1 MQRREFIIL
10 FGGGAA
16 AWPLVVRA
24 QQPTMPVIGWV
35 AGGSHNN
42 TYERYLASFRQ
53 GLSEAGFA
61 RAAMSPSSTIGHR
74 DNMIISPGWWPV
86 SSSAKSQLS

>member
-10 FGGGAA
+10 FGAGAA

-35 AGGSHNN
+35 AGGSRNN

-53 GLSEAGFA
+53 GLSEAGFVEG
-61 RAAMSPSSTIGHR
+61 RDVTHR

-86 SSSAKSQLS
+86 SSSAKSQLL